1 MTCIVNNGSL
11 YYIISIWSDST
22 TRFPISNFWFAVEMH
37 AVCTCGCFL
46 SEPWGLLSC
55 PPYCLEI
62 RAIWLVDS
70 CHVMGI
76 LPCHWSLLVTWPWSP
91 CPSPWLWS
99 LDSFY
104 SLSLVQIWSCFRSQ
118 KIANRAV
125 VITWHGYERVCHVTW
140 CHVTLCHVTWYHV
153 TLCHVILN
161 VVF

>member
-11 YYIISIWSDST
+11 YYIISIWSYST
-22 TRFPISNFWFAVEMH
+22 TRFPISIFRFAVEMH

-62 RAIWLVDS
+62 RATWLVDS

-76 LPCHWSLLVTWPWSP
+76 LPCHWTLLITWAWA
-91 CPSPWLWS
+91 PSPLLWS

-104 SLSLVQIWSCFRSQ
+104 SLILVQIWSCFCSQ

-125 VITWHGYERVCHVTW
+125 VVTWQGYERACHVTLCHVTW
-140 CHVTLCHVTWYHV
+140 CHVTL
-153 TLCHVILN
+153 N